1 MIGRREKIGLGEGR
15 VLHVALPDG
24 YDEGDAVY
32 PLIVCLDAQ
41 WVFGTLC
48 DSSLNLG
55 LARLMPRAVI
65 VGVGWQESTA
75 KGILRLRA
83 EAYTPT
89 VGEFPERVAP
99 RSLGKQPSGGAPR
112 FLSWLVEEALP
123 LLAERYRVRV
133 DDRSFVGHSL
143 SALFGLYT
151 LFNRP
156 ETFQRYLLASPSIWW
171 DDRVILQAEAAFAE
185 RASDLPARVFVSVGA
200 EEEQPGFFPMIQNAR
215 LLVSQLQGRRYPSL
229 ELTMTL
235 LEGEIHYTTIPAAI
249 SRGLRTL
256 FHD

>member
-1 MIGRREKIGLGEGR
+1 LGEGR

-24 YDEGDAVY
+24 YDEGDVAY
-32 PLIVCLDAQ
+32 PLILCLDAQ
-41 WVFGTLC
+41 WMFGTLC

-65 VGVGWQESTA
+65 LGVGWQESTA
-75 KGILRLRA
+75 KGTLRLRG

-99 RSLGKQPSGGAPR
+99 RSLGQQSSGGAPR
-112 FLSWLVEEALP
+112 FLSSLVDDVLP
-123 LLAERYRVRV
+123 LSHERYRLRA
-133 DDRSFVGHSL
+133 DDRTFVGHSL

-171 DDRVILQAEAAFAE
+171 DDRVILQAESAFAE
-185 RASDLPARVFVSVGA
+185 RATDLAARVFVSVGA
-200 EEEQPGFFPMIQNAR
+200 DEEQPGFFPMVQNAR
-215 LLVSQLQGRRYPSL
+215 LLVSQLEGRHYPSL
-229 ELTMTL
+229 QLTMTL
-235 LEGEIHYTTIPAAI
+235 LEGEIHYSTIPAAI
-249 SRGLRTL
+249 SRGLRAL